1 MFIGLKLSMTQV
13 PVLAMPNFQA
23 LFVIETDASHHGLG
37 AVLLQEKHPIAF
49 FSKVLGLRASG
60 KSIYE
65 KELMAIVFAVLKWKH
80 YLMGRRFLVRTDQ
93 KSSKHL
99 LEQREIN
106 GDYQKWMM
114 KLMAFD
120 FVIEYNPGK
129 HNNVAD
135 ALSRISQ
142 LVMEFGAL
150 LSSHGIDW
158 QLLQEEV
165 KKDATLVC
173 IRQGLQKGEPN
184 SLGFTLENDILFY
197 NGLYVL
203 AKSLPFISVLLRE
216 YHDSPYGGHMGE
228 LKTYLQLAREWTATS
243 SDAICACMSSVL
255 THQSFVPKAG
265 WVVAKFTHSDASL
278 GACDDGPY

>member
-1 MFIGLKLSMTQV
+1 
-13 PVLAMPNFQA
+13 
-23 LFVIETDASHHGLG
+23 
-37 AVLLQEKHPIAF
+37 
-49 FSKVLGLRASG
+49 
-60 KSIYE
+60 
-65 KELMAIVFAVLKWKH
+65 MAIVFVLLKWKH

-93 KSSKHL
+93 KSLKHL
-99 LEQREIN
+99 LKQREIN

-173 IRQGLQKGEPN
+173 IR
-184 SLGFTLENDILFY
+184 
-197 NGLYVL
+197 
-203 AKSLPFISVLLRE
+203 
-216 YHDSPYGGHMGE
+216 
-228 LKTYLQLAREWTATS
+228 
-243 SDAICACMSSVL
+243 
-255 THQSFVPKAG
+255 
-265 WVVAKFTHSDASL
+265 
-278 GACDDGPY
+278 